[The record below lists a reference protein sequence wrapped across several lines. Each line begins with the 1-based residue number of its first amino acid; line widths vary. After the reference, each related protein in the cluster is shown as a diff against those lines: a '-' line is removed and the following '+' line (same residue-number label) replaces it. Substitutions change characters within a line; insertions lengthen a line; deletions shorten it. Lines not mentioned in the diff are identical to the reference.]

1 MYVQDLKEAFKMFD
15 RNKDGYIDL
24 NELKK
29 VTEHRHFP
37 CPSIDPPRWAG
48 HLPNWHGSH
57 LGRPLQVHERG
68 GQGDIIPY

>member
-29 VTEHRHFP
+29 VTEHLTFP
-37 CPSIDPPRWAG
+37 VSEHWPTAVSRSPP
-48 HLPNWHGSH
+48 
-57 LGRPLQVHERG
+57 
-68 GQGDIIPY
+68 